1 MCGVIPRKNKMMK
14 LQPHDPGTSLRIVCK
29 ACTASCRMICEPE
42 SGMVKGN
49 KCPRGET
56 FAKTYH
62 PDAVKIRTYLVPVEN
77 GHMKRMALRTE
88 APIGES
94 LSEVVEAAL
103 KSEVLKAPVEAGA
116 TVFRNVGGSGVDLI
130 ATRKMPARSC
140 VKTPES
146 D

>member
-1 MCGVIPRKNKMMK
+1 MK
-14 LQPHDPGTSLRIVCK
+14 RPHPDHGTSLLIVCK
-29 ACTASCRMICEPE
+29 ACTARCRMVYEPE
-42 SGMVKGN
+42 SGNLKGN
-49 KCPRGET
+49 KCHRGES
-56 FAKTYH
+56 FAKAYH
-62 PDAVKIRTYLVPVEN
+62 PDAIKVRTYLVPVEN

-94 LSEVVEAAL
+94 LSDVIEAAL
-103 KSEVLKAPVEAGA
+103 KLAVVKAPVEAGA